1 MYKIKITTAK
11 SIALNMNDKL
21 NHLIKK
27 IEEKNAFKNVFSVY
41 GLWLC
46 RPIYI
51 FVTYMI
57 FDVKFL
63 K

>member
-41 GLWLC
+41 GL
-46 RPIYI
+46 
-51 FVTYMI
+51 
-57 FDVKFL
+57 
-63 K
+63 